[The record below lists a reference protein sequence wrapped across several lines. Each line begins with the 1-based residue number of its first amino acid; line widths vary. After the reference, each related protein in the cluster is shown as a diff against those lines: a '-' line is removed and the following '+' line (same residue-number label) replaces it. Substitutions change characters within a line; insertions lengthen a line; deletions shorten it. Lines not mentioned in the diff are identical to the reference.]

1 MSNFGLG
8 FIKQR
13 TKMEAENKY
22 EDRKEREIVFSKV
35 IKAGK
40 RIYYVDVKENRHG
53 EMYLALTESKK
64 VVSGDEYNQQVS
76 FEKHKVFLYRED
88 FEKFL
93 AELHEAVDF
102 IEEQQGKAEPRP
114 ERNDDIK
121 IDLEF

>member
-1 MSNFGLG
+1 
-8 FIKQR
+8 
-13 TKMEAENKY
+13 MEAENKRQ
-22 EDRKEREIVFSKV
+22 EGREKEILFSKV

-64 VVSGDEYNQQVS
+64 VVSGSDDMPQVS

-93 AELHEAVDF
+93 SGLHEAVDF
-102 IEEQQGKAEPRP
+102 IEERQGKAEPRA
-114 ERNDDIK
+114 EYSEDIK
-121 IDLEF
+121 LDLEF